1 MNTLIARSRNFLFL
15 LAHLRF
21 KAIVAKIRRRLHR
34 SVVCYGLR
42 RDLETPFAVPAAS
55 IPITVRP
62 LRKADVPKI
71 FNTDGAS
78 TEAAR
83 ELMNRMQHLRADIPT
98 CYVAVTADDDPCY
111 LQWLMGPEQNE
122 KIRIYFNGIFPTL
135 KPNEAL
141 LENAYTLERYR
152 GKKIMPC
159 AMAQIAAKATEIGAR
174 YVITFVE
181 VNNIASLKGCHRAGF
196 YPYTL
201 RTERWS
207 FFRHLVA
214 FTLLPEGTSYPF
226 EV

>member
-1 MNTLIARSRNFLFL
+1 MNTFIARFRNFLFL
-15 LAHLRF
+15 LARLQF
-21 KAIVAKIRRRLHR
+21 KAIVAKVRRRMHR

-42 RDLETPFAVPAAS
+42 RDLEAPFEVPAAS

-62 LRKADVPKI
+62 LRQTDVPKI

-78 TEAAR
+78 TEETR
-83 ELMNRMQHLRADIPT
+83 ELMNRMQHLNADIPT

-122 KIRIYFNGIFPTL
+122 KIRIYFNGMFPVL
-135 KPNEAL
+135 KPDEAL

-181 VNNIASLKGCHRAGF
+181 VHNIASLKGCHRAGF
-196 YPYTL
+196 SPYTL
-201 RTERWS
+201 RTERWRL
-207 FFRHLVA
+207 FRHLVA
-214 FTLLPEGTSYPF
+214 FTVLPEGASYPF
-226 EV
+226 

>member
-1 MNTLIARSRNFLFL
+1 LFL
-15 LAHLRF
+15 LARLQF
-21 KAIVAKIRRRLHR
+21 KAIVAKVRRRMHR

-42 RDLETPFAVPAAS
+42 RDLEAPFEVPAAS

-62 LRKADVPKI
+62 LRQTDVPKI

-78 TEAAR
+78 AEEMR
-83 ELMNRMQHLRADIPT
+83 ELMNRMQHLNADIPT

-122 KIRIYFNGIFPTL
+122 KIRIYFNGMFPVL
-135 KPNEAL
+135 KPDEAL

-181 VNNIASLKGCHRAGF
+181 VHNIASLKGCHRAGF
-196 YPYTL
+196 SPYTL
-201 RTERWS
+201 RTERWRL
-207 FFRHLVA
+207 FRHLVA
-214 FTLLPEGTSYPF
+214 FTVLPEGASYPF